1 MHKNS
6 KQILTALVEIYHH
19 GALDTFFAGM
29 PQEEI
34 KELEKYRQ
42 SNLDVSQ
49 VAIDPKVIFDGRIH
63 YSWIA
68 ETLKTFDPNLQ
79 SLMIAALPDPIGNSL
94 GTIQQIERAAEP
106 YPPMSKYLLRLLAE
120 KMSLTDILPEAFLP
134 EESLTFLIKNTK
146 SELINIINFLGIYDL
161 AEEVKTIVNKTL
173 LKSVYSGLT
182 APQQKFLRNCLHQRQ
197 RFTPAKMGLGN
208 WQGDPLE
215 LQRVLHR
222 RGIVR
227 LGYALS
233 GQHPD
238 LLWYI
243 SRRLDIGRG
252 KLLEK
257 SYSAKEISSVT
268 ITLQQQISAIINF
281 LKKQDS
287 P

>member
-6 KQILTALVEIYHH
+6 KQILTALIETYHNET
-19 GALDTFFAGM
+19 LDTFLVGL
-29 PQEEI
+29 PKEEI
-34 KELEKYRQ
+34 KELDEYRL

-49 VAIDPKVIFDGRIH
+49 VVIKPSTVFDGRIH

-68 ETLKTFDPNLQ
+68 ETIKTFKPNLQ
-79 SLMIAALPDPIGNSL
+79 SLIVAALPRQMAENLSTIL
-94 GTIQQIERAAEP
+94 QIQQNTAPYEP
-106 YPPMSKYLLRLLAE
+106 MNKYLLKELAE
-120 KMSLTDILPEAFLP
+120 KMSLTNLLPVAFLP
-134 EESLTFLIKNTK
+134 KEPLTFLIDSTK
-146 SELINIINFLGIYDL
+146 SELVDFVNFLGLYDL

-173 LKSVYSGLT
+173 LKSIYSGLT
-182 APQQKFLRNCLHQRQ
+182 PQQQKFLRNCLHQRH
-197 RFTPAKMGLGN
+197 RFTPAKMGLIN
-208 WQGDPLE
+208 WQGDPAE
-215 LQRVLHR
+215 LHRLLHR

-233 GQHPD
+233 GHHPD

-252 KLLEK
+252 RLLEK
-257 SYSAKEISSVT
+257 SYSANEIPSVT
-268 ITLQQQISAIINF
+268 IPLQQQVLAIINF